1 MAIPSLG
8 ILFLGDVSKLII
20 IDLMFQLLFGRI
32 KTLIRFLRSHGT
44 KILNIASR
52 LEQNLTAGTFEIIST
67 FTVLRLLEKL
77 T

>member
-1 MAIPSLG
+1 MFPT
-8 ILFLGDVSKLII
+8 I

-32 KTLIRFLRSHGT
+32 KTLIQFFRSHGT
-44 KILNIASR
+44 KILNIASG
-52 LEQNLTAGTFEIIST
+52 LEQNLTAGTFEINST